1 MYFFFDESGKI
12 TQLYYNNGWK
22 KVDMPIEA
30 ICSTPSRSL
39 AAPISG
45 GVSQCFFRDN
55 NNHICQI
62 YLESGAWKFKPIQ
75 TSAGSITKHANVPLV
90 VLNYAC
96 VSETELSS
104 TIEQCFKDGDVWKYF
119 SLSEISKAPN
129 ENFILESIELLPSQN
144 KQETP
149 NQNLNQDVKND
160 NPDASVS
167 LYISFTVSI
176 TTTITNTWSETST
189 ITESFKGSV
198 NIEGIFSVE
207 ENFTITNSYT
217 YGSSSTN
224 SKTLSRVLS
233 QTVQLDKG
241 KGGKVNCTVYKTIK
255 DVPYI
260 AKFKNVK
267 TNAEFKTKGT
277 FHVENGCSSYKI
289 YLT

>member
-1 MYFFFDESGKI
+1 
-12 TQLYYNNGWK
+12 
-22 KVDMPIEA
+22 MPIEA